1 MSQTDCH
8 KATFVRIIFLY
19 LESAVTTFLAYFIS
33 CLYIAGSHQ
42 MLRTGTSWH
51 LQLLHFKAR
60 LALTF
65 LKCVAIHI
73 LLISCLEFFIS
84 GRNCGEVFKG
94 VQGVL
99 DCQKTPDLDKSQW
112 TVQTSAW
119 GNENFPDSVL
129 LEVECLVKSSYSFY
143 SRTSLPTLISSLL
156 WCLFQSLAPLAMWQ
170 LNNDSYARS
179 ADWKLF
185 QMSCEPHWSNS
196 VPPPS

>member
-8 KATFVRIIFLY
+8 KAAFVRIIFLY

-99 DCQKTPDLDKSQW
+99 DCQKTPVNCANQCLR
-112 TVQTSAW
+112 
-119 GNENFPDSVL
+119 ELIFPRLSPPRSRVFGQEQL
-129 LEVECLVKSSYSFY
+129 LILFPYLLAYTHF
-143 SRTSLPTLISSLL
+143 LSSLVSLSVSCSTGNVTTEQWFICTECRLEAISNVL
-156 WCLFQSLAPLAMWQ
+156 WASL
-170 LNNDSYARS
+170 
-179 ADWKLF
+179 K
-185 QMSCEPHWSNS
+185 
-196 VPPPS
+196 

>member
-1 MSQTDCH
+1 MSKYVNVRANVSLPVINPQCVHIALVQRMLWHIPDRQTLRRNACAMIDTNES

-119 GNENFPDSVL
+119 GN
-129 LEVECLVKSSYSFY
+129 
-143 SRTSLPTLISSLL
+143 
-156 WCLFQSLAPLAMWQ
+156 
-170 LNNDSYARS
+170 
-179 ADWKLF
+179 
-185 QMSCEPHWSNS
+185 
-196 VPPPS
+196 